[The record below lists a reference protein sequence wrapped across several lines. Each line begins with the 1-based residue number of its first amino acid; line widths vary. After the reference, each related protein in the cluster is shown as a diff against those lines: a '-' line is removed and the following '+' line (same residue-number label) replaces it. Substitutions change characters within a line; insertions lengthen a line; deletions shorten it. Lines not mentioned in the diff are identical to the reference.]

1 MKQHILLDQAISYEF
16 PNAIKPPKN
25 CYYDRILGF
34 WIDKSTGTAMMMS
47 NHPEKVVTKKCDIE
61 TGEDQKGE

>member
-1 MKQHILLDQAISYEF
+1 MKQHVLLDRAISYEF
-16 PNAIKPPKN
+16 SDKPKPPKN

-34 WIDKSTGTAMMMS
+34 WVDKRTGIAMMTS